1 MAAPF
6 KLGIVRDVRARSP
19 ITVNTQIERA
29 HCRPWGLAG
38 GFDGIGNRVDMRL
51 DGVWKTDFPNAKVLV
66 AHLKEGDAFRIQ
78 SGGGGGYGWPK
89 ERSAEQVGGPD
100 ERGVSVVTVA
110 VDGGILHR
118 LAGLPAGVP
127 TCRAL
132 GQPVEA

>member
-1 MAAPF
+1 VSHEVEFAAVTREIDRF
-6 KLGIVRDVRARSP
+6 G
-19 ITVNTQIERA
+19 ERA
-29 HCRPWGLAG
+29 TLVSVGDGGAPHVVTTIVDVGDERLLVEVGSRTSENLRLRPRLSLVWEPSDG
-38 GFDGIGNRVDMRL
+38 GEYQLIL
-51 DGVWKTDFPNAKVLV
+51 DG
-66 AHLKEGDAFRIQ
+66 
-78 SGGGGGYGWPK
+78 
-89 ERSAEQVGGPD
+89 SAEQVGGPD